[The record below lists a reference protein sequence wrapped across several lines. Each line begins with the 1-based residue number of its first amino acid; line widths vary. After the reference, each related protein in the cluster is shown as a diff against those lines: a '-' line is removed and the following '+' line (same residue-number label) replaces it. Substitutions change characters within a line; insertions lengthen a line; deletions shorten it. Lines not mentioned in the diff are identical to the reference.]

1 MKWFGSLCFDLQG
14 ESCMVVWGRV
24 TLSFTGRATGH
35 LPVVPTTA
43 PPTTLHQAVPPRH
56 RRPLSSSP
64 PLHTAPPHLH
74 HRSTRKDKTGE
85 SLVSSD
91 LWPHAL
97 KLYRHVW
104 NCLYWSLVWSF
115 DITLVDHEKKS
126 SFKKIFIYYDKK

>member
-1 MKWFGSLCFDLQG
+1 
-14 ESCMVVWGRV
+14 MVVWGRV

-43 PPTTLHQAVPPRH
+43 PPTTPHQAVPPRH

-74 HRSTRKDKTGE
+74 HLSTRKDKTGE

-91 LWPHAL
+91 LMH
-97 KLYRHVW
+97 
-104 NCLYWSLVWSF
+104 
-115 DITLVDHEKKS
+115 
-126 SFKKIFIYYDKK
+126 